1 MKRNGFTLIELLV
14 VVAIIGILAAVGVV
28 AYNGYTSAA
37 KKAASK
43 ANFKMIT
50 KAVSEKLTICSF
62 EDQIILKKRDGSL
75 TNPYD
80 VGCNTAHFPTQ
91 VFMVYVGNHLRGSG
105 VTNVYSG
112 KPDIWLGCLPKG
124 LKIGEMCING
134 WDEPGDY
141 FPSGYSC
148 PSNKPC
154 VLVQTN
160 WDGDHNNY
168 LSKIISDPR
177 Y

>member
-1 MKRNGFTLIELLV
+1 MQ
-14 VVAIIGILAAVGVV
+14 
-28 AYNGYTSAA
+28 
-37 KKAASK
+37 
-43 ANFKMIT
+43 
-50 KAVSEKLTICSF
+50 
-62 EDQIILKKRDGSL
+62 QIILKKRDGSL

-112 KPDIWLGCLPKG
+112 KQDIWLGCLPKG